1 MKCMFGVIFLSL
13 IIIAMIAL
21 LASGVTDEKGLPD
34 AAAYSIIG
42 VFIVLILIVIILSM
56 RHRVPKTC
64 HITVSSAG
72 GKNPVVV
79 SS

>member
-1 MKCMFGVIFLSL
+1 MKCIIGIVILSI
-13 IIIAMIAL
+13 IIIAMVAPL
-21 LASGVTDEKGLPD
+21 ESGVTDKKGLPD

-42 VFIVLILIVIILSM
+42 VFFVLILVVIILSM

-72 GKNPVVV
+72 GKDPVVV
-79 SS
+79 SN